1 VNYIEWCVKKPNKLA
16 GRTHEEWLE
25 EYTKWVFGPFP
36 YHRKG
41 TPLFAHGN
49 FKPRTGCRKE
59 INLKDG
65 PDSSVTIFEND
76 PIILDVI
83 NANFIIGDTNQ
94 MGETIRSDRDIIRAL
109 NFEEEMHSRGKVEFK
124 KINDESF
131 TDLSSSVEQV
141 RTVPFRFSVSKFNP
155 FLGDWDVPMPPGSQR
170 GVMSSHLVLLK
181 IPKDGEYLLKFEA
194 RSYSDFESCGIY
206 QIIVENRDATSGKGS
221 TQKENYK
228 DRYTDLKGKVLSV
241 TTGRIISLH

>member
-1 VNYIEWCVKKPNKLA
+1 
-16 GRTHEEWLE
+16 
-25 EYTKWVFGPFP
+25 
-36 YHRKG
+36 
-41 TPLFAHGN
+41 
-49 FKPRTGCRKE
+49 
-59 INLKDG
+59 
-65 PDSSVTIFEND
+65 
-76 PIILDVI
+76 
-83 NANFIIGDTNQ
+83 
-94 MGETIRSDRDIIRAL
+94 
-109 NFEEEMHSRGKVEFK
+109 
-124 KINDESF
+124 
-131 TDLSSSVEQV
+131 V

-181 IPKDGEYLLKFEA
+181 IPEAGEYLLKFEA

-206 QIIVENRDATSGKGS
+206 QIIVENKDATSRKRC